1 MGNFEVG
8 KENVYKVYTGLADV
22 KVIAVNPTKDELNAL
37 GVNIQSE
44 PNYVD
49 KSEEGNDKC
58 RIDFWLHEEKLNIKT
73 KVSFFIENKLNVV
86 SQAGNMQFINDL
98 GQSAWGKSIEEV
110 KTDER
115 YTKWLKHINLRPA
128 IPGEVNLIEFIKAWL
143 SIGRDAVAKIDN
155 VVSLAKGDMSELK
168 PLVKQYSDRKVQ
180 VLLGTREGYQAVFSR
195 YFSRAGNRKLEYWIK
210 NLDGSQFNY
219 QNSFQ
224 LQELSI
230 QGVEGATSTD
240 EPESTNNP
248 WANPA

>member
-8 KENVYKVYTGLADV
+8 KESVYKVYTGLVDV

-73 KVSFFIENKLNVV
+73 KVSFFIENKLNAV

-98 GQSAWGKSIEEV
+98 GQSAWGKSVEEV
-110 KTDER
+110 KNDSR
-115 YTKWLKHINLRPA
+115 YDWFKSETMRPA
-128 IPGEVNLIEFIKAWL
+128 IPGEANLIDFIKAWL

-155 VVSLAKGDMSELK
+155 VVGLSKGDVSELK
-168 PLVKQYSDRKVQ
+168 PLVVNHKDRKVQ
-180 VLLGTREGYQAVFSR
+180 VLFGARDGYQAVYNRF
-195 YFSRAGNRKLEYWIK
+195 FSRAGNRRLDYWNK

-219 QNSFQ
+219 QNT
-224 LQELSI
+224 LVLKELEI
-230 QGVEGATSTD
+230 QGVEGTSD
-240 EPESTNNP
+240 DDAPATNNP